1 MDRPDEAL
9 ELMSDAAG
17 TFWRASMH
25 MAILH
30 YVGRY
35 AERDEVAA
43 RRYVENAC
51 GLAEDDVSEMWRRFL
66 VGDGS
71 EDSDLPMEPPFE
83 LDDIPEWTVLQD
95 MTYTW
100 GHQTLFVR
108 CSNAVGGFENEVF
121 ARNPDRWF
129 GSDGEGPA
137 QFVYKPDGLEMSINS
152 MWTVEA
158 VNHPVSRR
166 RLRAILRE
174 CVDSARD
181 TVRGLGL

>member
-1 MDRPDEAL
+1 
-9 ELMSDAAG
+9 
-17 TFWRASMH
+17 
-25 MAILH
+25 
-30 YVGRY
+30 
-35 AERDEVAA
+35 
-43 RRYVENAC
+43 
-51 GLAEDDVSEMWRRFL
+51 
-66 VGDGS
+66 
-71 EDSDLPMEPPFE
+71 MEPPFE

-108 CSNAVGGFENEVF
+108 CSNAAGGFENEVF

-152 MWTVEA
+152 MWTVEE